1 MNSATASINLIQRDL
16 YTLARQKTDWH
27 DITELQADLLEFF
40 PDDQFLKKLVK
51 GVMRVARDKKNPIRG
66 NSVASGLREVTG
78 HILHSLAPDARA
90 VSSAG
95 AMGLMQIMP
104 GTWAE
109 LRAAHGFGDD
119 PFDRRENIL
128 AGTAY
133 LRQMYDQFGAPGF
146 LAAYNAGPGRYA
158 EHLRTGRT
166 LPRETRRYVA
176 ALSRELGFSDAPNVQ
191 PIRTVSADWWQAA
204 PLFAP
209 VSASREARQSA
220 EPNRA
225 SVDIQTA
232 EEPTQP
238 GSQSHHL
245 NPLFVS
251 RTGEPER

>member
-1 MNSATASINLIQRDL
+1 MAFLLPSGRRLIATSGILIALSGCANPPAADARDTVSRSAQAVTPSSDIDA
-16 YTLARQKTDWH
+16 Y
-27 DITELQADLLEFF
+27 ITEAAQRFGIPVRWIRAVMQAES
-40 PDDQFLKKLVK
+40 
-51 GVMRVARDKKNPIRG
+51 AG
-66 NSVASGLREVTG
+66 NS
-78 HILHSLAPDARA
+78 RA

-109 LRAAHGFGDD
+109 LRAAHGFGSD

-128 AGTAY
+128 AGAAY

-158 EHLRTGRT
+158 EHLRTGRA

-176 ALSRELGFSDAPNVQ
+176 ALSRELGLVDAAPLQ
-191 PIRTVSADWWQAA
+191 PVRTVSADRWQAA

-209 VSASREARQSA
+209 VSASREARRSA
-220 EPNRA
+220 EPHRT
-225 SVDIQTA
+225 STDPQTA
-232 EEPTQP
+232 EEPMQP
-238 GSQSHHL
+238 GSPNHQP

-251 RTGEPER
+251 RTGEPDR

>member
-1 MNSATASINLIQRDL
+1 MTFLLPSGRRLIAVSAFLVALSGCTNPPAADAQDKVSRAAETSAPTSDIDAHIAEATQRFRIPDHWIR
-16 YTLARQKTDWH
+16 AVM
-27 DITELQADLLEFF
+27 QAES
-40 PDDQFLKKLVK
+40 
-51 GVMRVARDKKNPIRG
+51 AG
-66 NSVASGLREVTG
+66 N
-78 HILHSLAPDARA
+78 ARA

-109 LRAAHGFGDD
+109 LRAVHGFGSD

-133 LRQMYDQFGAPGF
+133 LRQMYDQFGVPGF

-176 ALSRELGFSDAPNVQ
+176 ALSQELGFSDAPNAQ
-191 PIRTVSADWWQAA
+191 PIRTVSADRWQAA

-209 VSASREARQSA
+209 VSAPREARRSA
-220 EPNRA
+220 EPDRSSA
-225 SVDIQTA
+225 DTQTA
-232 EEPTQP
+232 DALSPSRSQATQP
-238 GSQSHHL
+238 

-251 RTGEPER
+251 RTGEPDR

>member
-1 MNSATASINLIQRDL
+1 MAFLLPSGRRLIAASAILIALSGCANPPAADAQDAVSRSAEIAGSTSEVDVHIAEAAQRFGIPERWL
-16 YTLARQKTDWH
+16 RAVM
-27 DITELQADLLEFF
+27 QAES
-40 PDDQFLKKLVK
+40 
-51 GVMRVARDKKNPIRG
+51 AG
-66 NSVASGLREVTG
+66 NS
-78 HILHSLAPDARA
+78 RA

-109 LRAAHGFGDD
+109 LRAAHGFGSD

-128 AGTAY
+128 AGAAY

-158 EHLRTGRT
+158 EHLRTGRV

-176 ALSRELGFSDAPNVQ
+176 ALSRELGISDAVPLQ
-191 PIRTVSADWWQAA
+191 PVHTVSADRWQVA

-209 VSASREARQSA
+209 VTASRETQRSA
-220 EPNRA
+220 EPDRT
-225 SVDIQTA
+225 SVDVQTA
-232 EEPTQP
+232 EQQTQS
-238 GSQSHHL
+238 GSQNSQS

-251 RTGEPER
+251 RTGEPDR

>member
-1 MNSATASINLIQRDL
+1 MA
-16 YTLARQKTDWH
+16 
-27 DITELQADLLEFF
+27 LLL
-40 PDDQFLKKLVK
+40 PSGRRLV
-51 GVMRVARDKKNPIRG
+51 
-66 NSVASGLREVTG
+66 VASAILIALSGCANPPAADAQDTVTRSTEAAASTSDFDAYIAEAAQRFRIPERWIRAVMQAESAG
-78 HILHSLAPDARA
+78 NARA

-95 AMGLMQIMP
+95 AIGLMQIMP

-109 LRAAHGFGDD
+109 LRAAHGFGSD

-158 EHLRTGRT
+158 EHLRTGRS

-176 ALSRELGFSDAPNVQ
+176 ALSQELGFSDALPLQ
-191 PIRTVSADWWQAA
+191 PMRTVSADRWQAA

-209 VSASREARQSA
+209 VTTSREQQRTDEPDRTSAS
-220 EPNRA
+220 
-225 SVDIQTA
+225 VQTA
-232 EEPTQP
+232 DEGPQP
-238 GSQSHHL
+238 RPQNSQS

>member
-1 MNSATASINLIQRDL
+1 MSFLLPSGRRLGAASAILIAL
-16 YTLARQKTDWH
+16 SGCANPPA
-27 DITELQADLLEFF
+27 ADAQ
-40 PDDQFLKKLVK
+40 DT
-51 GVMRVARDKKNPIRG
+51 VARSAETAAPTSDVDAYIAEASQRFRIPERWIRAVMQAESAG
-66 NSVASGLREVTG
+66 N
-78 HILHSLAPDARA
+78 ARA

-109 LRAAHGFGDD
+109 LRTAHGFGSD

-128 AGTAY
+128 AGAAY

-158 EHLRTGRT
+158 EHLRTGRS

-176 ALSRELGFSDAPNVQ
+176 ALSQELGFSDAVPLQ
-191 PIRTVSADWWQAA
+191 PIRTVSADRWQAA

-209 VSASREARQSA
+209 VTASRETQPRA
-220 EPNRA
+220 EPDRT
-225 SVDIQTA
+225 SVDVQTA
-232 EEPTQP
+232 DEPTQAR
-238 GSQSHHL
+238 SQNQKQ

>member
-1 MNSATASINLIQRDL
+1 MAFLPPSGRRLVAASAILIVLSGCANPPAADAQDTVSRSAETAAPTSEIDAHIPEAAQRFRIPEHWIR
-16 YTLARQKTDWH
+16 AVM
-27 DITELQADLLEFF
+27 QAESA
-40 PDDQFLKKLVK
+40 
-51 GVMRVARDKKNPIRG
+51 GNP
-66 NSVASGLREVTG
+66 
-78 HILHSLAPDARA
+78 RA

-119 PFDRRENIL
+119 PFNRRENIL
-128 AGTAY
+128 AGAAY

-158 EHLRTGRT
+158 EHLRTGRV

-176 ALSRELGFSDAPNVQ
+176 ALSQELGFSDTAPLQ
-191 PIRTVSADWWQAA
+191 PVRTVSADRWQAA

-209 VSASREARQSA
+209 ITASHETQR
-220 EPNRA
+220 RA
-225 SVDIQTA
+225 DPDRTPVEVQIADD
-232 EEPTQP
+232 PTQP
-238 GSQSHHL
+238 GSQDHQP

-251 RTGEPER
+251 RTVEPDR

>member
-1 MNSATASINLIQRDL
+1 MAFLPLSGRRLVAASTILIALSGCANPLAADAQDTVSRSKETAASTSDIDAN
-16 YTLARQKTDWH
+16 
-27 DITELQADLLEFF
+27 ITEAAQRFGIPERWIR
-40 PDDQFLKKLVK
+40 V
-51 GVMRVARDKKNPIRG
+51 VMHAESAG
-66 NSVASGLREVTG
+66 NS
-78 HILHSLAPDARA
+78 RA

-109 LRAAHGFGDD
+109 LRTAHGFGSD

-128 AGTAY
+128 AGAAY

-158 EHLRTGRT
+158 EHLRTGRR

-176 ALSRELGFSDAPNVQ
+176 ALLQELGFSDAAPLQ
-191 PIRTVSADWWQAA
+191 PIRRISADRWQAT

-209 VSASREARQSA
+209 VSAARETQRRA
-220 EPNRA
+220 EPDRT
-225 SVDIQTA
+225 SVDVQTA
-232 EEPTQP
+232 EEPIALRSENTQP
-238 GSQSHHL
+238 

-251 RTGEPER
+251 RSGEPDR

>member
-1 MNSATASINLIQRDL
+1 MAHLLPPGRRLVAASAILIALSGCANPPAAGAQDAVSRSAETTAPSSDINAHIAEAAQRFRIPERWIR
-16 YTLARQKTDWH
+16 AVM
-27 DITELQADLLEFF
+27 QAES
-40 PDDQFLKKLVK
+40 
-51 GVMRVARDKKNPIRG
+51 AG
-66 NSVASGLREVTG
+66 NV
-78 HILHSLAPDARA
+78 RA

-109 LRAAHGFGDD
+109 LRAEHGFGDN

-128 AGTAY
+128 AGAAY
-133 LRQMYDQFGAPGF
+133 LRQVYDQFGAPGF

-176 ALSRELGFSDAPNVQ
+176 ALSQELGFPDAPNVQ
-191 PIRTVSADWWQAA
+191 PIRTVSADRWQAA

-209 VSASREARQSA
+209 VTASREPQPRA
-220 EPNRA
+220 EPDRT
-225 SVDIQTA
+225 SVDVQTA

-238 GSQSHHL
+238 GSQNRQT

-251 RTGEPER
+251 RTGGSDQ

>member
-1 MNSATASINLIQRDL
+1 MAVLLSSGRRFVAAFAILITLSGCANPPAADAQDTVSRSAETAVPTSEIDVHIAEAAQRFSIPERWIR
-16 YTLARQKTDWH
+16 AVM
-27 DITELQADLLEFF
+27 QAES
-40 PDDQFLKKLVK
+40 
-51 GVMRVARDKKNPIRG
+51 AG
-66 NSVASGLREVTG
+66 N
-78 HILHSLAPDARA
+78 ARA

-109 LRAAHGFGDD
+109 LQAAHGFGSD

-128 AGTAY
+128 AGAAY

-158 EHLRTGRT
+158 EHLRTGRI

-176 ALSRELGFSDAPNVQ
+176 ALSQELGFSDAAPLQ
-191 PIRTVSADWWQAA
+191 PIRTVSADRWQAA

-209 VSASREARQSA
+209 VSASREARRSA
-220 EPNRA
+220 EPDRT
-225 SVDIQTA
+225 STDTQIA
-232 EEPTQP
+232 EEPTEP
-238 GSQSHHL
+238 GSQNSQL

-251 RTGEPER
+251 RTGEPDR

>member
-1 MNSATASINLIQRDL
+1 MRAESA
-16 YTLARQKTDWH
+16 
-27 DITELQADLLEFF
+27 
-40 PDDQFLKKLVK
+40 
-51 GVMRVARDKKNPIRG
+51 G
-66 NSVASGLREVTG
+66 N
-78 HILHSLAPDARA
+78 ARA

-104 GTWAE
+104 ATWAE

-191 PIRTVSADWWQAA
+191 PIRTVSADRWQAA

-209 VSASREARQSA
+209 VSASRETQGSA
-220 EPNRA
+220 EPDRA

-232 EEPTQP
+232 EQPIQP

>member
-1 MNSATASINLIQRDL
+1 MAFLLPSGRRLIAASAILIALSGCANPPAAGAQDTASRSTETAMPASDIDAYIAEASQRFGIPERWIR
-16 YTLARQKTDWH
+16 TVM
-27 DITELQADLLEFF
+27 QAES
-40 PDDQFLKKLVK
+40 
-51 GVMRVARDKKNPIRG
+51 AG
-66 NSVASGLREVTG
+66 N
-78 HILHSLAPDARA
+78 ARA

-109 LRAAHGFGDD
+109 LRAAHGFGSD

-128 AGTAY
+128 AGAAY

-158 EHLRTGRT
+158 EHLRTGRI

-176 ALSRELGFSDAPNVQ
+176 SLSQELGFSDAVPLQ
-191 PIRTVSADWWQAA
+191 PVRTVSADRWQAA

-209 VSASREARQSA
+209 VTASLERQRRT
-220 EPNRA
+220 EPNRT
-225 SVDIQTA
+225 SVDVQTA
-232 EEPTQP
+232 EELTQP
-238 GSQSHHL
+238 GSQNSQP
-245 NPLFVS
+245 NALFVS

>member
-1 MNSATASINLIQRDL
+1 MVFLLLSGHRLAAASAIL
-16 YTLARQKTDWH
+16 LALFGCANPPAADAQDAVSRSAETVAPTSDTDAY
-27 DITELQADLLEFF
+27 ITEASQRFRIPEHWIRAVMQAES
-40 PDDQFLKKLVK
+40 
-51 GVMRVARDKKNPIRG
+51 AG
-66 NSVASGLREVTG
+66 N
-78 HILHSLAPDARA
+78 ARA

-109 LRAAHGFGDD
+109 LRAAHGFGSD

-158 EHLRTGRT
+158 EHLRTGRS

-176 ALSRELGFSDAPNVQ
+176 ALSQELGFSDAPNVQ
-191 PIRTVSADWWQAA
+191 PIRTVSADRWQAA

-209 VSASREARQSA
+209 VSASSERQGSA
-220 EPNRA
+220 EPDRA
-225 SVDIQTA
+225 PVDVQTA
-232 EEPTQP
+232 AEPAQS
-238 GSQSHHL
+238 GSQNNQP

-251 RTGEPER
+251 RTGGSDR

>member
-1 MNSATASINLIQRDL
+1 MAFLLPSGRRFFAASAILI
-16 YTLARQKTDWH
+16 TLSGCANPPA
-27 DITELQADLLEFF
+27 AD
-40 PDDQFLKKLVK
+40 
-51 GVMRVARDKKNPIRG
+51 ARDTVSRSDLAAAQNSDIDTHISEAAQRFGIPERWIRAVMQAESAGNP
-66 NSVASGLREVTG
+66 
-78 HILHSLAPDARA
+78 RA

-104 GTWAE
+104 GTWVE
-109 LRAAHGFGDD
+109 LSAAHGFGSD

-128 AGTAY
+128 AGAAY

-176 ALSRELGFSDAPNVQ
+176 ALSQELGFSDAAPLQSV
-191 PIRTVSADWWQAA
+191 RTVSADRWQAA

-209 VSASREARQSA
+209 VTASREPQRNA
-220 EPNRA
+220 EPDRP
-225 SVDIQTA
+225 VIDVQTA
-232 EEPTQP
+232 EEPAQP
-238 GSQSHHL
+238 GLQNHQP

-251 RTGEPER
+251 RTGEPE